1 MNTADRHLAHF
12 NWATLRGDWGSEVVA
27 GFQNAVEK
35 VNALAD
41 RSPSFVWRYAGDE
54 ATAAARIGWPM
65 FVENSRIIASFS
77 VWQAPGAFEDYVLKT
92 VHGAFRR
99 RSDEWFEPAT
109 GVNVALWWV
118 PVGHT
123 PSVSEA
129 REKVETLQSEGPS
142 ETVFTFADLRSLA

>member
-1 MNTADRHLAHF
+1 MNAADRHLAHF

-27 GFQNAVEK
+27 GFQNAVER

-41 RSPSFVWRYAGDE
+41 RSPGFVWRYPGDE
-54 ATAAARIGWPM
+54 SRAAARTGWPM
-65 FVENSRIIASFS
+65 FAENPRTIASFS
-77 VWQAPGAFEDYVLKT
+77 VWQTPKAFEDYVTRT

-99 RSDEWFEPAT
+99 RSDEWFEANS

-118 PVGHT
+118 PVGHR
-123 PSVSEA
+123 PSISEA
-129 REKVETLQSEGPS
+129 REKVEALQSDGPS